1 MRRYGSRI
9 LVAAGLVTS
18 GAYLCASG
26 TLGCG
31 SLAADAAISAV
42 DMCFIFDCTNGA
54 IGGLLDPCEEVG
66 GPDGGG
72 DEGGGAGAGVGADVS
87 TFFADCPT
95 EEDQQ

>member
-9 LVAAGLVTS
+9 LVVAGLVTS

-26 TLGCG
+26 NLGCG

-42 DMCFIFDCTNGA
+42 DMCFIFDCTDGA
-54 IGGLLDPCEEVG
+54 IGGLLDPCEEVS

-72 DEGGGAGAGVGADVS
+72 GEGGGTGAGVGEDIN
-87 TFFADCPT
+87 TFFADCET
-95 EEDQQ
+95 VEDGQ